1 MYSDVHAGSCS
12 PHTPPLFFFFSV
24 PFWLRRLLTPL
35 WLNSLR
41 ASTSFSWPRHKP
53 PPSHPSFFLSLSLP
67 GLLFVAFVAVSVF
80 PPFGPTNLE
89 PLQLSPTTPPS
100 TRAPKSL
107 SRAVERTLARSPA
120 STTKQQQRQHYH
132 RAQDTR
138 NTHRLHCCC
147 TACLYV
153 DGPSSACSSSPAI
166 RIGARVSS
174 KPLSE
179 TYTQCQ

>member
-1 MYSDVHAGSCS
+1 MYIQAAVPPTPLLFFSLFLFFCSILAPSS
-12 PHTPPLFFFFSV
+12 PHSALAELTRSIHVFVVASSQTTPQPPVFFFS
-24 PFWLRRLLTPL
+24 
-35 WLNSLR
+35 S
-41 ASTSFSWPRHKP
+41 S
-53 PPSHPSFFLSLSLP
+53 
-67 GLLFVAFVAVSVF
+67 GLLFLAFVAVSVF

-89 PLQLSPTTPPS
+89 RLQRSPTTPPS

-107 SRAVERTLARSPA
+107 SRVCRRTLARSPA

-179 TYTQCQ
+179 T